1 MQKRN
6 TEQKKAIFSELRER
20 YDHPSATQLFE
31 VLKERYP
38 KLSRA
43 TVYRVLKDA
52 ADEGE
57 ILRLHVGS
65 EDRFDGRDGHCHVI
79 CTECGEIYDA
89 PFPESVTDHLARE
102 SGYEISFRNAEFFG
116 ICPNCKKKAP

>member
-6 TEQKKAIFSELRER
+6 TEQKKAIFTELRAR
-20 YDHPSATQLFE
+20 YDHPSATQLYE
-31 VLKERYP
+31 DLRERFP

-65 EDRFDGRDGHCHVI
+65 EDHFDGRDGHCHII
-79 CTECGEIYDA
+79 CLGCGKIFDA
-89 PFPESVTDHLARE
+89 PFPEHTVDALEKE
-102 SGYEISFRNAEFFG
+102 SGYTLSFSNAEFFG
-116 ICPNCKKKAP
+116 YCPDCRE

>member
-6 TEQKKAIFSELRER
+6 TEQKSAIFTELRGR
-20 YDHPSATQLFE
+20 YDHPSAMQLYE
-31 VLKERYP
+31 ELKERYP

-57 ILRLHVGS
+57 ILRLHAGT

-79 CTECGEIYDA
+79 CTKCGEIFDA
-89 PFPESVTDHLARE
+89 RFPEETVAALEKE
-102 SGYEISFRNAEFFG
+102 SGYALSFRNAEFFG
-116 ICPNCKKKAP
+116 VCPKCK

>member
-6 TEQKKAIFSELRER
+6 TEQKKAIFASLRGR
-20 YDHPSATQLFE
+20 YDHPSATKLYE
-31 VLKERYP
+31 DLKDTYP

-57 ILRLHVGS
+57 ILRLHVGA

-79 CTECGEIYDA
+79 CTRCGEIFDA
-89 PFPESVTDHLARE
+89 PFPEDTPAALEKE
-102 SGYEISFRNAEFFG
+102 SGYEISLRNAEFFG
-116 ICPNCKKKAP
+116 LCPKCRE